1 MAGRTS
7 DFMPLAAIL
16 VGAGA
21 AFGVANLFA
30 HGTFSTEMAEDVVV
44 DHGVMRHAIIV
55 DGTERARRVITVTRP
70 HVVTKVRV
78 GRLHLDDV
86 ERVRVDMERVRED
99 ARAMVQEALEGLE
112 GLDGLEELEGL
123 AALEELKALEQV
135 KALNVLEALVGF
147 EGELHLLG
155 LEDAQAFEVEVRS
168 GEGDEQ
174 HRRKRRRRRRP
185 GG

>member
-1 MAGRTS
+1 
-7 DFMPLAAIL
+7 
-16 VGAGA
+16 
-21 AFGVANLFA
+21 
-30 HGTFSTEMAEDVVV
+30 
-44 DHGVMRHAIIV
+44 MRSLSM
-55 DGTERARRVITVTRP
+55 GP
-70 HVVTKVRV
+70 NVR
-78 GRLHLDDV
+78 
-86 ERVRVDMERVRED
+86 EDMERVRED

-123 AALEELKALEQV
+123 AALEELKSLEQL
-135 KALNVLEALVGF
+135 KALNVLEALDGF

-174 HRRKRRRRRRP
+174 HRRKRRRQRRP

>member
-44 DHGVMRHAIIV
+44 DHEVMRHAIIV

-70 HVVTKVRV
+70 HVVTKVRG
-78 GRLHLDDV
+78 GRLHLEDV
-86 ERVRVDMERVRED
+86 ERVREDMERVRED

-123 AALEELKALEQV
+123 AALEELKSLEQL
-135 KALNVLEALVGF
+135 KALNGF

>member
-44 DHGVMRHAIIV
+44 DHEVMHHAIIV

-78 GRLHLDDV
+78 GRLHR
-86 ERVRVDMERVRED
+86 EDMERVRED
-99 ARAMVQEALEGLE
+99 ARARVQEALEGLE
-112 GLDGLEELEGL
+112 GLEGL
-123 AALEELKALEQV
+123 AALEELEALD
-135 KALNVLEALVGF
+135 VLEDLDGF
-147 EGELHLLG
+147 EGLHLLG
-155 LEDAQAFEVEVRS
+155 LEDAQALEVEVRS
-168 GEGDEQ
+168 GDGDEQ

>member
-30 HGTFSTEMAEDVVV
+30 HGTFSTEMAEEVVV
-44 DHGVMRHAIIV
+44 DHEVMRHAIIV

-70 HVVTKVRV
+70 HVVTRVRV
-78 GRLHLDDV
+78 GRLHREEL
-86 ERVRVDMERVRED
+86 ERVRED
-99 ARAMVQEALEGLE
+99 ARARVQEALEGLE
-112 GLDGLEELEGL
+112 GLEGLDGLDGLEGLEGL
-123 AALEELKALEQV
+123 AALEELKSLEQL
-135 KALNVLEALVGF
+135 KALDVLEALDGF
-147 EGELHLLG
+147 EGLHLLG
-155 LEDAQAFEVEVRS
+155 LEDAQALEVEVRS
-168 GEGDEQ
+168 GDGDEQ
-174 HRRKRRRRRRP
+174 HRRKRRRRRP